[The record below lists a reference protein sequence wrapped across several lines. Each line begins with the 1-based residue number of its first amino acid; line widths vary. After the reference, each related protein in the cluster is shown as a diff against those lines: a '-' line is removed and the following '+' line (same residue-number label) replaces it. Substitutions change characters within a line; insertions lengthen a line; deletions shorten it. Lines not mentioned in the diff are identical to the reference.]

1 MQIKR
6 VCSQS
11 LEKGPAEYFTGSVR
25 NDQLFDTP
33 EPARVFIVNATFEPG
48 ARKNRLSAAGKW
60 IYVGS
65 GQI

>member
-1 MQIKR
+1 MKAKDAGIEDPRDMQIKR

-25 NDQLFDTP
+25 CDQLFDTP

-48 ARKNRLSAAGKW
+48 ARQNS
-60 IYVGS
+60 
-65 GQI
+65 